1 MPVKN
6 HLENVTAGIELF
18 HQKDYKMKTTGFLI
32 LFAIMQ
38 VALSCN
44 DSKTKVKPSEESV
57 SADIQE
63 LTTDGFYKS
72 IADYEVNKEWKYKG
86 TLPAIIDFYATWCP
100 PCRQLSPLVDE
111 VAKEYK
117 GKIIVY
123 RINIDKEKALV
134 NKLGITN
141 IPTLLYIPS
150 TGQPK
155 VTLGYIPKEK
165 LLKTINEV
173 LLTK

>member
-1 MPVKN
+1 
-6 HLENVTAGIELF
+6 
-18 HQKDYKMKTTGFLI
+18 MKTTGVFI
-32 LFAIMQ
+32 LFIVMQ
-38 VALSCN
+38 AVLSCSGGN
-44 DSKTKVKPSEESV
+44 SSGKASEESA
-57 SADIQE
+57 SGDIRE
-63 LTTDGFYKS
+63 LTGDAFYKT

-86 TLPAIIDFYATWCP
+86 SQPAIIDFYATWCP
-100 PCRQLSPLVDE
+100 PCRKLSPLVDE

-123 RINIDKEKALV
+123 RINIDKEKDLV

-141 IPTLLYIPS
+141 IPTLLYIPL

-165 LLKTINEV
+165 LLKTIKEV

>member
-1 MPVKN
+1 
-6 HLENVTAGIELF
+6 
-18 HQKDYKMKTTGFLI
+18 
-32 LFAIMQ
+32 MQ
-38 VALSCN
+38 TVLSCN
-44 DSKTKVKPSEESV
+44 GGNNNGKNNDESA

-63 LTTDGFYKS
+63 LTGDAFYKT
-72 IADYEVNKEWKYKG
+72 IADYDVNKEWKYKG

-123 RINIDKEKALV
+123 RINIDKEKVLV

-155 VTLGYIPKEK
+155 VTLGYIPKDK
-165 LLKTINEV
+165 LLKTIKEV